1 MIRVVSAN
9 FWFNYLLALIV
20 VALMLAGLWIVVRT
34 LARGRIIA
42 SADRR
47 LVAVLESTV
56 VSQHA
61 SLHVVKVGARYLLIG
76 GGSAQLTMLSE
87 LDATDVDAWLAQ
99 QRTSFGVQ
107 NASLAAALQFWRRK
121 K

>member
-1 MIRVVSAN
+1 MSAN
-9 FWFNYLLALIV
+9 FWFNYFLALIV
-20 VALMLAGLWIVVRT
+20 VALMLAGLWVIVRG
-34 LARGRIIA
+34 LARGRILA

-47 LVAVLESTV
+47 LVSVLESTV

-76 GGSAQLTMLSE
+76 GGSAQLNLLSE
-87 LDATDVDAWLAQ
+87 LQPDEVDAWLSQ
-99 QRTSFGVQ
+99 QRAVFGLQ
-107 NASLAAALQFWRRK
+107 RASLGSTLQFWRRK

>member
-1 MIRVVSAN
+1 MSAS
-9 FWFNYLLALIV
+9 FLLHYFLTLTV
-20 VALMLAGLWIVVRT
+20 VALMLAGLYVVIRG
-34 LARGRIIA
+34 LARGRLIA

-76 GGSAQLTMLSE
+76 GGSAQLTLLSE
-87 LDATDVDAWLAQ
+87 LPPEDVDAWLAQ
-99 QRTSFGVQ
+99 QRSSFGMQ
-107 NASLAAALQFWRRK
+107 KASLAGAMQFLRRK